1 MADTTSSIPVPQT
14 EAELIKAI
22 DQCFEQMEHLRRR
35 MEQDQVEI
43 DRLKA
48 ETRAIL
54 AQLKAA

>member
-1 MADTTSSIPVPQT
+1 MEEKALQQSVLKTPSDY
-14 EAELIKAI
+14 EAAME
-22 DQCFEQMEHLRRR
+22 QCLTRMQQLREQMNK
-35 MEQDQVEI
+35 DQTDI